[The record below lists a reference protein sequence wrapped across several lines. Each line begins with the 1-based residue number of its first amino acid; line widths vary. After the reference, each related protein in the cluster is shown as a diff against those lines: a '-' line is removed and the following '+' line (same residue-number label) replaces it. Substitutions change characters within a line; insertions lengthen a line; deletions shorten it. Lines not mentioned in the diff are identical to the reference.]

1 MNRYRIELTPKA
13 YRDIEDIYAYI
24 AVQKES
30 PSTGKQQTDRIWRKI
45 KSLEYFPQSHQE
57 RIVGKY
63 ANKGYRQLLID
74 NYIAV
79 YRIDEENKSVYIITV
94 QYFGRNL

>member
-1 MNRYRIELTPKA
+1 MNKYCIKLSPRA
-13 YRDIEDIYAYI
+13 YRDIEAIYTYI

-30 PSTGKQQTDRIWRKI
+30 PGNGKQQTDRIWRKI
-45 KSLEYFPQSHQE
+45 KSLELFPQSHQE
-57 RIVGKY
+57 RSVGKY

-79 YRIDEENKSVYIITV
+79 YRIDEESNTVYILTV